1 MLSRSPL
8 RLFSRSFGGRVQPLK
23 ATKPIKARPVTS
35 AAPAPSAS
43 SGSHH
48 QGHHQHGNNQHQRW
62 RFGRYAAVP
71 LVVATGAVMTLRSRA
86 KAEEPTSGGLSGISG
101 VPASALVRAYLVYT
115 LCGFPTLIDISP
127 KLLDVCTKSPIP
139 GVKQVTEVII
149 RRTFFD
155 QFVAGEDI
163 PECIRSV
170 NELGARGIGGVLNY
184 SAEAEHDDGKHGD
197 SHRAAEDAN
206 YQESYHAIEALGRH
220 EASLPPAAQ
229 GSASYAIKLSGL
241 IDIDILERA
250 SNTLVRMR
258 PLAGDKSLTDAP
270 YPGVP
275 QVCDAVVIAPSDT
288 TSSRA
293 MIPSVSGAI
302 EPTGILASDPDVSD
316 SDLAELKVFWEKMR
330 RLSDLAADSNV
341 RLMIDAEYAA
351 TQPAMDALTQ
361 LLSMEYNRPRP
372 GKPYHGPIIFGTYQS
387 YLRRA
392 PHLLDSALK
401 HAEENGY
408 ALGIKIVRGAYFV
421 KERKRWLK
429 DGRTGAD
436 PIWPDKPAT
445 DAAYNQSVSKIVS
458 TLQRQ
463 LSGPRPDLALS
474 VVFATHNPES
484 VAHVTEELKRAGLAE
499 PSAETEYT
507 GRLRLR
513 DDVRGKLFVAQLF
526 GMRDDIT
533 DGVVQTFD
541 SGAVPVALKYIAYGK
556 LDEVLPFLARRAIEN
571 KAVMAGEGGASVER
585 KRVSDELWRRLVNA

>member
-1 MLSRSPL
+1 M
-8 RLFSRSFGGRVQPLK
+8 QPLK
-23 ATKPIKARPVTS
+23 ATKGRPVTS
-35 AAPAPSAS
+35 AAPTTAPSAS
-43 SGSHH
+43 ASTSGSHH
-48 QGHHQHGNNQHQRW
+48 GGHHHDNHQRRM

-71 LVVATGAVMTLRSRA
+71 LVVATGAVLTLRSRA
-86 KAEEPTSGGLSGISG
+86 KAEEPTAGGLSGIAN
-101 VPASALVRAYLVYT
+101 VPASALVRAYVVYT
-115 LCGFPTLIDISP
+115 MCGWPALIDISP
-127 KLLDVCTKSPIP
+127 KLLDICTKSPIP
-139 GVKQVTEVII
+139 GVKTFTEAII
-149 RRTFFD
+149 RRTFFE

-163 PECIRSV
+163 PECLRSV
-170 NELGARGIGGVLNY
+170 QELGARGIGGVLNY

-197 SHRAAEDAN
+197 WRRAAEDAN
-206 YQESYHAIEALGRH
+206 YQEAYNAIEALGRH

-229 GSASYAIKLSGL
+229 GSASYALKLSGL

-258 PLAGDKSLTDAP
+258 PLAGDKSLTNAP

-275 QVCDAVVIAPSDT
+275 QVCDAVVISPTDAE
-288 TSSRA
+288 SSRA
-293 MIPSVSGAI
+293 MIPSVAGAI
-302 EPTGILASDPDVSD
+302 EPVGILSSDPDVTD
-316 SDLAELKVFWEKMR
+316 SDLKELKMFWEKMR
-330 RLSDLAADSNV
+330 RLADLAADKNV
-341 RLMIDAEYAA
+341 RLMLDAEYAS

-372 GKPYHGPIIFGTYQS
+372 GKPFFGPIIFGTYQS

-392 PHLLDSALK
+392 PHLLDSALR

-408 ALGIKIVRGAYFV
+408 ALGIKIVRGAYFN
-421 KERKRWLK
+421 KERLRWVK
-429 DGRTGAD
+429 DGRSGDD

-445 DAAYNQSVSKIVS
+445 DAAYNQSVSKIIS

-463 LSGPRPDLALS
+463 LSSSRPDLALS

-484 VAHVTEELKRAGLAE
+484 VAHVTNELKRVGLAE
-499 PSAETEYT
+499 PESEYT

-513 DDVRGKLFVAQLF
+513 DDVRGKVFVAQLF

-533 DGVVQTFD
+533 DKVVQTFD

-585 KRVSDELWRRLVNA
+585 KRVSDELWRRLIGA